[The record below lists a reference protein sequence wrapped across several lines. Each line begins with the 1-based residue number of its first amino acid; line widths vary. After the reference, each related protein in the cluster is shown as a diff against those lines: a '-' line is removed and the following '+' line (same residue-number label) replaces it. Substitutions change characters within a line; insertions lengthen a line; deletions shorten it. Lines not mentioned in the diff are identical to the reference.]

1 MIKINEQETII
12 DVVNKINE
20 CTDKE
25 ILLEFPFWHQILH
38 NYLSLKIIKN
48 KAWNKR
54 ITILTN
60 DLISKKIW
68 ENIWINYSI
77 VKDPDFFKERSIKQ
91 ELLKHNF
98 TFFEY
103 FLFEVKKYF
112 RKIINF
118 LWAKAWI
125 DSLKYY
131 SPYDNVKKSW
141 VFFLLVWV
149 LTSLWMLI
157 FIFYFAVSKTYIEIT
172 PEVEIKT
179 KATNIVYEEQNIEN
193 SVLSKWTSIQLKKI
207 SEVIELEDKYKTTWI
222 DYENTKRAVAQISI
236 INELREE
243 QTFRPKTRLLSPE
256 WIVFET
262 TDWIKIPG
270 KTTNWSWEVIFW
282 SWVWMALAK
291 VYDEKWNFVG
301 NRWNIKS
308 WIFTIP
314 WLKFNQDKIY
324 AKLLWPATWWENNI
338 SYLVWDEDVENA
350 KKILEERLKR
360 EVLNKLKEKIKA
372 DNKTNSIE
380 YEILPIKDIINYSDL
395 DIKTIWEIKAGQKI
409 ENFNLKWK
417 IKVEAYIYNKTHA
430 ISTLKNVVQE
440 SLLTWTDKL
449 MFIDAKSL
457 RMSVV
462 LDRKENPLKIKAT
475 TEVDVWIS
483 FDFDNNENY
492 YNQRLKSMILWLDNK
507 EAMNILLNDTKIN
520 TTTIKNT
527 PFFISKVSWNLD
539 NIIFK
544 IKN

>member
-1 MIKINEQETII
+1 MIKIKEQDTII

-20 CTDKE
+20 CSEKE

-54 ITILTN
+54 VTILTN
-60 DLISKKIW
+60 DLVSKKVW

-77 VKDPDFFKERSIKQ
+77 IKDPEFFKEKSLKQ

-98 TFFEY
+98 TFYEY

-112 RKIINF
+112 RRIINF
-118 LWAKAWI
+118 LWWKIWI
-125 DSLKYY
+125 NSLKYY

-141 VFFLLVWV
+141 VFFLLIWV
-149 LTSLWMLI
+149 LTSIWMLV
-157 FIFYFAVSKTYIEIT
+157 FIFYFAVSKTYIEIS
-172 PEVEIKT
+172 PEIEIKT
-179 KATNIVYEEQNIEN
+179 KAINIVYEEQNVEK
-193 SVLSKWTSIQLKKI
+193 SVLSNWNSIQLMKVDK
-207 SEVIELEDKYKTTWI
+207 EIELEDKYKTTWI
-222 DYENTKRAVAQISI
+222 DYENTKRATAQITI

-243 QTFRPKTRLLSPE
+243 QTFRPKTRLLSSD

-270 KTTNWSWEVIFW
+270 KTIDWSWQTIFW
-282 SWVWMALAK
+282 SWYWMAIAK
-291 VYDEKWNFVG
+291 IYDEKWAFVWT
-301 NRWNIKS
+301 RWNIKE

-314 WLKFNQDKIY
+314 GLKFNQDKIY
-324 AKLLWPATWWENNI
+324 AKLISPATWWENNI
-338 SYLVWDEDVENA
+338 SYIVWEQDIENA

-360 EVLNKLKEKIKA
+360 EVLNKLKISIKEENKI
-372 DNKTNSIE
+372 NNIE
-380 YEILPIKDIINYSDL
+380 YEILPIKDIINYSN
-395 DIKTIWEIKAGQKI
+395 IEINTIWEIKQWQKI

-417 IKVEAYIYNKTHA
+417 IKVEAYVYNKTHA
-430 ISTLKNVVQE
+430 INTLKNVVQE

-449 MFIDAKSL
+449 MFIDDKSL

-483 FDFDNNENY
+483 FDFNNNENY

-520 TTTIKNT
+520 TVTVKNT
-527 PFFISKVSWNLD
+527 PFFINKVSWNLD